1 MSERKRLFLLISIMT
16 AASLI
21 VAGITMFILYRAA
34 FSEEKARLVESAQS
48 QARLIEA
55 VARFDKVHQEK
66 WHHQVGVSSEATLS
80 QVIDA
85 HKHYLGLVNR

>member
-34 FSEEKARLVESAQS
+34 FSEEKDTARGERPRV
-48 QARLIEA
+48 RR
-55 VARFDKVHQEK
+55 V
-66 WHHQVGVSSEATLS
+66 
-80 QVIDA
+80 
-85 HKHYLGLVNR
+85 